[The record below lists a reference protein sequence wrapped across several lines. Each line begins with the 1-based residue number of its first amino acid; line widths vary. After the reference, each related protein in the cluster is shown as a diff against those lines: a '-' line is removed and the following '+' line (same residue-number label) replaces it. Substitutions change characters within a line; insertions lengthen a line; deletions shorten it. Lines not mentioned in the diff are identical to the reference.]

1 MIVENAELT
10 ESAITFTAHSMDS
23 DNKAL
28 SLEKEN
34 CTHGTIVMSSFLKLA
49 A

>member
-1 MIVENAELT
+1 MIIENVEPT
-10 ESAITFTAHSMDS
+10 ESAIMFTTHSADP
-23 DNKAL
+23 DHTIL
-28 SLEKEN
+28 LLEKEN